1 MPLGQA
7 VRKLTSVPA
16 AFFGIPE
23 RGTLRAGFYGD
34 VVLFDPE
41 RVLPHEPELV
51 ADLPAGSQRLVTRAD
66 GIEAVVVNGCVAV
79 ERGELTGARSGQVIR
94 GA

>member
-1 MPLGQA
+1 MPLEHA
-7 VRKLTSVPA
+7 IRKLTSVPA
-16 AFFGIPE
+16 ELFGIPE
-23 RGTLRAGFYGD
+23 RGRLSEGCYAD
-34 VVLFDPE
+34 VVIFDPD
-41 RVLPHEPELV
+41 RVLDRESELV

-66 GIEAVVVNGCVAV
+66 GIEAVIVNGAVTV